1 MNKDLSKIKHMA
13 GLIMAVLFIIISL
26 YSSQYDRSGVSDDV
40 AVKKVVDGDTV
51 ILTNDEKVR
60 YIGIDTPETKHPKK
74 EIQCFGKEAA
84 ARNKELVEGKK
95 VKLERDISE
104 RDKYGR
110 LLRYVYLEDSTFV
123 NLLLVKEGYARAST
137 YPPDIKHQNDFL
149 EAERE
154 ARGNNRGLWNAE
166 ACN

>member
-1 MNKDLSKIKHMA
+1 MA